1 MDLGD
6 EAGDVIRSLLSGS
19 QGSRG
24 SKVDPRDFQNVLII
38 DVFQQENAK
47 LLNDVIKN
55 KAFPVTGVNLV
66 DSVRL
71 VTVSYHFVF
80 CCDAVSYIYTVYVCV
95 RVYFYLVY
103 SHHLIPSLG
112 LDKLHNFKPFA

>member
-1 MDLGD
+1 MDLGA
-6 EAGDVIRSLLSGS
+6 EARHVIRLLPSGS
-19 QGSRG
+19 LG

-38 DVFQQENAK
+38 DMLQQENIK
-47 LLNDVIKN
+47 LLNGVIKN

-80 CCDAVSYIYTVYVCV
+80 AVMLFPLNIDTVMN
-95 RVYFYLVY
+95 
-103 SHHLIPSLG
+103 I
-112 LDKLHNFKPFA
+112 